1 MFRYLHSGKFWYNDT
16 QLTLAD
22 RKASKHIR
30 KFDTGGKKNMKK
42 RFLSIVLAVLML
54 VGIMPISAIAADA
67 EPPAAETGVSTK
79 TSENTTG
86 PKLEKSAQWVDEKAG
101 IAKIT
106 IKVTGEQPTQSTK
119 KTDIVLVIDRSL
131 SMTQYGRDWLDNA
144 KKAAKVF
151 AKKVL
156 TGDPNVRIAVVA
168 YAAKTIDDRDFSS
181 TLTTVEQRID
191 AINTDNENWHGTNIQ
206 AGIHSARERLKKS
219 DKDADKFMIV
229 LADGAPNYRFT
240 YKDWGIGT
248 KFDLTD
254 AQKRTYHINNW
265 FSWLFYATS
274 DAFNYNE
281 VKNTEQYAY
290 TAAASEAY
298 AAKAT
303 DGITCYAIGYGI
315 PQGNNEI
322 NALMYSIASTD
333 AGFVNAGT
341 DENAITKVFSDI
353 ATDIQYKAHDVTLTD
368 TMGAGFTYLSNET
381 YPSNPVVTPSA
392 DNKTVTWNVADKL
405 GDETKT
411 LTFYVQYDKQNLTD
425 AATLPTNK
433 SASLSYEDNKG
444 NTQTPITVDSPAI
457 ENLAFTVTYLDETGT
472 ERTAPPYTKTH
483 YWHGDTVAIKD
494 GPAKDGYDFTGWTVT
509 GVTPAE
515 GAKSFD
521 MPKNNVT
528 LKANYTPTA
537 APALT
542 ITKTAY
548 RVNSDGSRGA
558 KLNATDT
565 VKSGDKIEY
574 DLTVKNTGDV
584 TLSMIEVRDDFQ
596 GSGTLYVDGAPKEA
610 DWKYLIGAL
619 TPGWD
624 ISYSGDGKITYTVTE
639 ADVAAGEIVNK
650 VTASTT
656 YNGQEVKDE
665 ATNTVKVEAPTTMD
679 ITITK
684 IWDNSVSTDRYR
696 SAKIWLCANG
706 EQVKSFYARQSAGIT
721 KKTSTTTFEK
731 LPVKDASGKDIDYTV
746 KEIEI
751 NDQAVT
757 SENQLVTED
766 EIWTGVVTGDAET
779 GFTVTNSVRKNERY
793 GVKVTKTATRDRTL
807 ADGTTD
813 TVALATTG
821 DKVRVGDVIH
831 YTVTIKN
838 TGNVAF
844 PAGSHAG
851 DTFAAATGSLI
862 DDATQEKIPS
872 GSRTAP
878 IKIAL
883 TEPNV
888 TVTKTYTYI
897 VLEADTRI
905 TNTANA
911 SIPNGTMEPE
921 RDSDAVV
928 VTVEKP
934 HGVTYTFEDYD
945 TLPTEVQTLLPT
957 QGTNKYYKGDS
968 VTVSDPKE
976 TSKTIGSTTYTFDGW
991 YVNGGK
997 VTGSTYTMDDKDVT
1011 FVGKW
1016 TSVTEKQEFTVT
1028 YHVDGEKPDDSTLRI
1043 PGPYTVIED
1052 KPYTVAQP
1060 LATNVKS
1067 KGEETGTWTFTGWCT
1082 DEECTET
1089 PVASIEKITG
1099 NVNLYGKWTFTKDE
1113 PADTTLTIAYY
1124 LMHADGTYP
1133 SEATDSATTDGKVG
1147 EDFTAEPMKTA
1158 YDDKGYVF
1166 DEDAEGNRIRGD
1178 LVLDPNGNVFKL
1190 YYKAVPGLEVT
1201 KTIKDVTRDGE
1212 PLDPTDPEVE
1222 VKEGDVIEY
1231 KITVRN
1237 SGKLNLT
1244 DVVLTDEFTG
1254 AEGDLT
1260 FISGDDYTVDGYEI
1274 TLENDLNVGDSV
1286 TIKATYEVQLG
1297 DSGYEITNKAS
1308 GTAKDAL
1315 GGDVTGESRLVR
1327 ITPDALKAYRIFG
1340 SAYKYVKSEKGT
1352 FNKDGET
1359 VTFEFKVTSDKKGEE
1374 ILDTFTIDVSETV
1387 KAGET
1392 SEGDWGGFDFNLS
1405 EEEFE
1410 NLDKK
1415 EFNGK
1420 EYPVVY
1426 LWELKGDLK
1435 NMSYS
1440 TKRITLYLDR
1450 PNISYYSAREPM
1462 VEYLGTRMAYA
1473 DPDKGADADIINI
1486 YGKQSSSGGTV
1497 KTGPQLNRDDHV
1509 AYIMGYPDGT
1519 VQPKGEITR
1528 AEACTIFFRLL
1539 TESSRDYYFS
1549 KTNDYTDVNAGDWFN
1564 NAISTLSNA
1573 GIVTGYNDGT
1583 FRPNQPIT
1591 RGEMAKIIA
1600 NFANLNKGTK
1610 SFTDLSDHWSKTYVE
1625 LAAGNGWIAGYPDG
1639 SFRPDQKI
1647 TRAETVTMINRVLE
1661 RVPAKELRLLSRS
1674 IMLTFPDNNPGDWY
1688 YIAIQEASNSHEYQ
1702 RSVYE
1707 TTGDEMWTKL
1717 IDNVDW
1723 TKLEK

>member
-1 MFRYLHSGKFWYNDT
+1 M
-16 QLTLAD
+16 
-22 RKASKHIR
+22 
-30 KFDTGGKKNMKK
+30 
-42 RFLSIVLAVLML
+42 
-54 VGIMPISAIAADA
+54 
-67 EPPAAETGVSTK
+67 
-79 TSENTTG
+79 
-86 PKLEKSAQWVDEKAG
+86 
-101 IAKIT
+101 
-106 IKVTGEQPTQSTK
+106 
-119 KTDIVLVIDRSL
+119 
-131 SMTQYGRDWLDNA
+131 
-144 KKAAKVF
+144 
-151 AKKVL
+151 
-156 TGDPNVRIAVVA
+156 
-168 YAAKTIDDRDFSS
+168 
-181 TLTTVEQRID
+181 
-191 AINTDNENWHGTNIQ
+191 
-206 AGIHSARERLKKS
+206 
-219 DKDADKFMIV
+219 
-229 LADGAPNYRFT
+229 
-240 YKDWGIGT
+240 
-248 KFDLTD
+248 
-254 AQKRTYHINNW
+254 
-265 FSWLFYATS
+265 
-274 DAFNYNE
+274 
-281 VKNTEQYAY
+281 
-290 TAAASEAY
+290 
-298 AAKAT
+298 
-303 DGITCYAIGYGI
+303 
-315 PQGNNEI
+315 
-322 NALMYSIASTD
+322 
-333 AGFVNAGT
+333 
-341 DENAITKVFSDI
+341 
-353 ATDIQYKAHDVTLTD
+353 
-368 TMGAGFTYLSNET
+368 
-381 YPSNPVVTPSA
+381 
-392 DNKTVTWNVADKL
+392 TWNVADKL
-405 GDETKT
+405 GNETKT
-411 LTFYVQYDKQNLTD
+411 LTFYVQYDKNTLTD
-425 AATLPTNK
+425 AETLPTNT

-444 NTQTPITVDSPAI
+444 NEQPDITVASPAI
-457 ENLAFTVTYLDETGT
+457 ENLAKKVTYVDEDGN
-472 ERTAPPYTKTH
+472 AYTDPAHQEKPH
-483 YWHGDTVAIKD
+483 WYGDTVTLA
-494 GPAKDGYDFTGWTVT
+494 PAPTKEGYTFNGWTTDDVDIGENET
-509 GVTPAE
+509 
-515 GAKSFD
+515 SFE
-521 MPKNNVT
+521 MPKQNVT

-548 RVNSDGSRGA
+548 RVNSDGLRGTELTA
-558 KLNATDT
+558 SDT
-565 VKSGDKIEY
+565 VKIGDTIEYVIRVENTGNVALSDLRLRDEFSGAGYITATRVYGTSELGKDFTDNLHTVSIPVGGSYVYGDK
-574 DLTVKNTGDV
+574 L
-584 TLSMIEVRDDFQ
+584 
-596 GSGTLYVDGAPKEA
+596 
-610 DWKYLIGAL
+610 
-619 TPGWD
+619 
-624 ISYSGDGKITYTVTE
+624 TYTVLAGDAT
-639 ADVAAGEIVNK
+639 AGEIVNK

-684 IWDNSVSTDRYR
+684 VWDDSVSIDRYR
-696 SAKIWLCANG
+696 SAKIWLYANG

-731 LPVKDASGKDIDYTV
+731 LPVKDASGKDIVYTV
-746 KEIEI
+746 KETEI
-751 NDQAVT
+751 NDRAVT
-757 SENQLVTED
+757 SDNQLVTED
-766 EIWTGVVTGDAET
+766 EIWTGVVTGDAKT

-793 GVKVTKTATRDRTL
+793 GVEVTKTATRTR
-807 ADGTTD
+807 GTE
-813 TVALATTG
+813 TVDLVNEQS
-821 DKVRVGDVIH
+821 KVRADDVIH
-831 YTVTIKN
+831 YTVTIEN

-844 PAGSHAG
+844 GAG
-851 DTFAAATGSLI
+851 DRGQDNFTAVGTLIGEDGNIEGGKYGDIKGVSTLEPGS
-862 DDATQEKIPS
+862 S
-872 GSRTAP
+872 
-878 IKIAL
+878 
-883 TEPNV
+883 
-888 TVTKTYTYI
+888 VTKYYTYK
-897 VLEADTRI
+897 VLPGDEERGRI
-905 TNTANA
+905 ANNA
-911 SIPNGTMEPE
+911 SAKIKTGPGLNDTIF
-921 RDSDAVV
+921 DLAAVNV
-928 VTVEKP
+928 KVEKP
-934 HGVTYTFEDYD
+934 HGVTYEFESD
-945 TLPTEVQTLLPT
+945 LPTEVQNLLPT
-957 QGTNKYYKGDS
+957 QDAKKYYAGDS
-968 VTVSDPKE
+968 VNLPTLTDTTKQV
-976 TSKTIGSTTYTFDGW
+976 GSTTYTFAGWHVDG
-991 YVNGGK
+991 VK
-997 VTGSTYTMDDKDVT
+997 VTGSTYTMGDKDVT

-1043 PGPYTVIED
+1043 PGPDTVTED
-1052 KPYTVAQP
+1052 EPYTVAQP
-1060 LATNVKS
+1060 LATTVNT
-1067 KGEETGTWTFTGWCT
+1067 KGTETGRWTFTGWCT

-1099 NVNLYGKWTFTKDE
+1099 NVDLYGKWTFTKDE
-1113 PADTTLTIAYY
+1113 PEDTMLTIAYY

-1158 YDDKGYVF
+1158 YDDKGYKF
-1166 DEDAEGNRIRGD
+1166 DDSADNRIRGD

-1190 YYKAVPGLEVT
+1190 YYKAVSGLTVA
-1201 KTIKDVTRDGE
+1201 KTITDVTRDGE
-1212 PLDPTDPEVE
+1212 PLNPDDPEVE

-1231 KITVRN
+1231 EITVKN

-1254 AEGDLT
+1254 AEGDLNI
-1260 FISGDDYTVDGYEI
+1260 ISGDDYTVDGYEI
-1274 TLENDLNVGDSV
+1274 TLKNDLNVGDRV

-1315 GGDVTGESRLVR
+1315 GGDVTGKSERVTIR
-1327 ITPDALKAYRIFG
+1327 PDALKAFRIFG
-1340 SAYKYVKSEKGT
+1340 SVYKYVKSEKGT

-1359 VTFEFKVTSDKKGEE
+1359 VPFEFKVTSDKKGEE
-1374 ILDTFTIDVSETV
+1374 ILDTFTINVEETV

-1497 KTGPQLNRDDHV
+1497 KVGPQLNRDDHV

-1539 TESSRDYYFS
+1539 TDSSRDYYFS

-1610 SFTDLSDHWSKTYVE
+1610 SFTDLSGHWSKTYVE

>member
-1 MFRYLHSGKFWYNDT
+1 
-16 QLTLAD
+16 
-22 RKASKHIR
+22 
-30 KFDTGGKKNMKK
+30 MKK

-54 VGIMPISAIAADA
+54 VSVLPISAIAADA
-67 EPPAAETGVSTK
+67 EPPAAQTGVSTK

-106 IKVTGEQPTQSTK
+106 IQVTGEQPTETTK

-131 SMTQYGRDWLDNA
+131 SMTQNDRDWLDNA
-144 KKAAKVF
+144 KKAAKAF
-151 AKKVL
+151 ANKVL

-168 YAAKTIDDRDFSS
+168 YAAKTIDNRDFSS
-181 TLTTVEQRID
+181 KLATVENNID
-191 AINTDNENWHGTNIQ
+191 AINTNNVYYDGHWYADHDSLWSENWHGTNIQ
-206 AGIHSARERLKKS
+206 AGIHSARERFKS
-219 DKDADKFMIV
+219 TGNNDANKFMIV

-341 DENAITKVFSDI
+341 DVNAITKVFSDI

-368 TMGAGFTYLSNET
+368 TMGAGFTYLANET

-425 AATLPTNK
+425 AETLPTNT

-444 NTQTPITVDSPAI
+444 NEQPDITVASPEI
-457 ENLAFTVTYLDETGT
+457 ENLAKKVTYVDENN
-472 ERTAPPYTKTH
+472 TAYTDPAHQEKPH
-483 YWHGDTVAIKD
+483 WYGDTVTLA
-494 GPAKDGYDFTGWTVT
+494 PAPTKEGYTFNGWTTDDVT
-509 GVTPAE
+509 IGENDTFE
-515 GAKSFD
+515 
-521 MPKNNVT
+521 MPKQNVT
-528 LKANYTPTA
+528 LKATWTKNTKT
-537 APALT
+537 LT
-542 ITKTAY
+542 ITKNWEGTTEKPTVTFQLLQARKGEENTTVYQTFELDGIVDTEGEVVETAPWTATIKVPVKDTDGTEFKY
-548 RVNSDGSRGA
+548 SVKETKIGGTSIGAGAFNVTGTNPDNTSYIIGTWSVNSSGRPLDGTWTFTN
-558 KLNATDT
+558 K
-565 VKSGDKIEY
+565 Y
-574 DLTVKNTGDV
+574 
-584 TLSMIEVRDDFQ
+584 
-596 GSGTLYVDGAPKEA
+596 APKPQYTLTYEFVGE
-610 DWKYLIGAL
+610 DKPEGANAPAAESL
-619 TPGWD
+619 YKDQQTHLAEVNAPDGW
-624 ISYSGDGKITYTVTE
+624 SFDGWYTDAGCTE
-639 ADVAAGEIVNK
+639 GNK
-650 VTASTT
+650 VTSPYTMPGSNMT
-656 YNGQEVKDE
+656 LYGKWEQKQPGV
-665 ATNTVKVEAPTTMD
+665 TVE
-679 ITITK
+679 
-684 IWDNSVSTDRYR
+684 
-696 SAKIWLCANG
+696 
-706 EQVKSFYARQSAGIT
+706 
-721 KKTSTTTFEK
+721 
-731 LPVKDASGKDIDYTV
+731 
-746 KEIEI
+746 
-751 NDQAVT
+751 
-757 SENQLVTED
+757 
-766 EIWTGVVTGDAET
+766 
-779 GFTVTNSVRKNERY
+779 
-793 GVKVTKTATRDRTL
+793 KTAKRTRGNESPVTL
-807 ADGTTD
+807 PNNTNDSNEIGR
-813 TVALATTG
+813 VQ
-821 DKVRVGDVIH
+821 VGDVIN

-838 TGNVAF
+838 TGKVTFGNNINDYRFTDTFSNATGDLIQIDEDGKQIGKVESGKR
-844 PAGSHAG
+844 PPNISLGDMKPG
-851 DTFAAATGSLI
+851 DTKTLYYRYMVRSGDVGQQINNSATAEIKSGTG
-862 DDATQEKIPS
+862 AGKITRS
-872 GSRTAP
+872 SNVRVLVEAP
-878 IKIAL
+878 
-883 TEPNV
+883 
-888 TVTKTYTYI
+888 
-897 VLEADTRI
+897 
-905 TNTANA
+905 
-911 SIPNGTMEPE
+911 EPE
-921 RDSDAVV
+921 TATLRFEFKSGTDGKDLPASDMPPV
-928 VTVEKP
+928 P
-934 HGVTYTFEDYD
+934 
-945 TLPTEVQTLLPT
+945 
-957 QGTNKYYKGDS
+957 N
-968 VTVSDPKE
+968 
-976 TSKTIGSTTYTFDGW
+976 
-991 YVNGGK
+991 
-997 VTGSTYTMDDKDVT
+997 DVT
-1011 FVGKW
+1011 EEVGTAVQLTNYTETVNDEGNKGKW
-1016 TSVTEKQEFTVT
+1016 TFGGWFENESLTQAVA
-1028 YHVDGEKPDDSTLRI
+1028 GDSYQI
-1043 PGPYTVIED
+1043 PEGGKT
-1052 KPYTVAQP
+1052 
-1060 LATNVKS
+1060 
-1067 KGEETGTWTFTGWCT
+1067 
-1082 DEECTET
+1082 
-1089 PVASIEKITG
+1089 
-1099 NVNLYGKWTFTKDE
+1099 LYGKWTFEADKPEITEAGYTVEYYRQNADGENYTLQEDTDSGVAEVGKEKTIE
-1113 PADTTLTIAYY
+1113 PAEDKYSGYTYNETESIVTLTIQ
-1124 LMHADGTYP
+1124 
-1133 SEATDSATTDGKVG
+1133 EE
-1147 EDFTAEPMKTA
+1147 EDK
-1158 YDDKGYVF
+1158 
-1166 DEDAEGNRIRGD
+1166 
-1178 LVLDPNGNVFKL
+1178 NVFKV
-1190 YYKAVPGLEVT
+1190 YYDAVPGLAVT
-1201 KTIKDVTRDGE
+1201 KTITDVTRDGE
-1212 PLDPTDPEVE
+1212 PLNPDNPEVE

-1231 KITVRN
+1231 EITVRN

-1244 DVVLTDEFTG
+1244 DIVLTDEFTG

-1274 TLENDLNVGDSV
+1274 TLKNDLNVGDSV

-1315 GGDVTGESRLVR
+1315 KREVTGESRPVG

-1340 SAYKYVKSEKGT
+1340 SVYKYVKSEKGT
-1352 FNKDGET
+1352 FNKDEET
-1359 VTFEFKVTSDKKGEE
+1359 VPFEFKVTSDKKGEE
-1374 ILDTFTIDVSETV
+1374 ILDTFTIDVEETV

-1486 YGKQSSSGGTV
+1486 YGKQSSSGSTV
-1497 KTGPQLNRDDHV
+1497 KVGPQLNRDDHV

-1519 VQPKGEITR
+1519 VQPEGEITR

-1539 TESSRDYYFS
+1539 TDSSRDYYFS

-1610 SFTDLSDHWSKTYVE
+1610 SFTDLSGHWSKTYVE

>member
-1 MFRYLHSGKFWYNDT
+1 
-16 QLTLAD
+16 
-22 RKASKHIR
+22 
-30 KFDTGGKKNMKK
+30 
-42 RFLSIVLAVLML
+42 ML

-67 EPPAAETGVSTK
+67 EPPAAQTGVSTK

-106 IKVTGEQPTQSTK
+106 IKVTGEQPTETTK

-131 SMTQYGRDWLDNA
+131 SMTRDDDRNRRDWLDNA
-144 KKAAKVF
+144 KKAAKAF
-151 AKKVL
+151 ANKVL

-168 YAAKTIDDRDFSS
+168 YAAKTIDNRDFSS
-181 TLTTVEQRID
+181 KLATVENNID
-191 AINTDNENWHGTNIQ
+191 AINTNNVYYDGHWYADHDSLWSENWHGTNIQ
-206 AGIHSARERLKKS
+206 AGIHSARERFKS
-219 DKDADKFMIV
+219 TGNNDANKFMIV

-341 DENAITKVFSDI
+341 DVNAITKVFSDI
-353 ATDIQYKAHDVTLTD
+353 ATDIQYKAHDVKLTD

-411 LTFYVQYDKQNLTD
+411 LTFYVQYDKNTLTD
-425 AATLPTNK
+425 AATLPTNT

-444 NTQTPITVDSPAI
+444 NEQPDITVASPEI
-457 ENLAFTVTYLDETGT
+457 ENLAKKVTYVDENN
-472 ERTAPPYTKTH
+472 TAYTDPAHQEKPH
-483 YWHGDTVAIKD
+483 WYGDTVTLA
-494 GPAKDGYDFTGWTVT
+494 PAPTKEGYTFNGWTTDDVT
-509 GVTPAE
+509 IGENDTFE
-515 GAKSFD
+515 
-521 MPKNNVT
+521 MPKQNVT
-528 LKANYTPTA
+528 LKATWTKNTKT
-537 APALT
+537 LT
-542 ITKTAY
+542 ITKNWEGTTEKPTVTFQLLQARKGEENTTVYQTFELDGIVDTEGEVVETAPWTATIKVPVKDTDGTEFKY
-548 RVNSDGSRGA
+548 SVKETKIGGTSIGAGAFNVTGTNPDNTSYIIGTWSVNSSGRPLDGTWTFTN
-558 KLNATDT
+558 K
-565 VKSGDKIEY
+565 Y
-574 DLTVKNTGDV
+574 
-584 TLSMIEVRDDFQ
+584 
-596 GSGTLYVDGAPKEA
+596 APKPQYTLTYEFVGE
-610 DWKYLIGAL
+610 DKPEGANAPAAESL
-619 TPGWD
+619 YKDQQTHLAEVNAPDGW
-624 ISYSGDGKITYTVTE
+624 SFDGWYTDAGCTE
-639 ADVAAGEIVNK
+639 GNK
-650 VTASTT
+650 VTSPYTMPGSNMT
-656 YNGQEVKDE
+656 LYGKWEQKQPGV
-665 ATNTVKVEAPTTMD
+665 TVE
-679 ITITK
+679 
-684 IWDNSVSTDRYR
+684 
-696 SAKIWLCANG
+696 
-706 EQVKSFYARQSAGIT
+706 
-721 KKTSTTTFEK
+721 
-731 LPVKDASGKDIDYTV
+731 
-746 KEIEI
+746 
-751 NDQAVT
+751 
-757 SENQLVTED
+757 
-766 EIWTGVVTGDAET
+766 
-779 GFTVTNSVRKNERY
+779 
-793 GVKVTKTATRDRTL
+793 KTAKRTRGNESPVTL
-807 ADGTTD
+807 PNNTNDPNEIGR
-813 TVALATTG
+813 VQ
-821 DKVRVGDVIH
+821 VGDVIN

-838 TGNVAF
+838 TGKVTFGNNINDYRFTDTFSNATGDLIQIDEDGKQIGKVESGKR
-844 PAGSHAG
+844 PPNISLGDMKPG
-851 DTFAAATGSLI
+851 DTKTLYYRYMVRSGDVGQQINNSATAEIKSGTG
-862 DDATQEKIPS
+862 AGKITRS
-872 GSRTAP
+872 SNVRVLVEAP
-878 IKIAL
+878 
-883 TEPNV
+883 
-888 TVTKTYTYI
+888 
-897 VLEADTRI
+897 
-905 TNTANA
+905 
-911 SIPNGTMEPE
+911 EPE
-921 RDSDAVV
+921 TATLRFEFKSGTDGKDLPASDMPPV
-928 VTVEKP
+928 P
-934 HGVTYTFEDYD
+934 
-945 TLPTEVQTLLPT
+945 
-957 QGTNKYYKGDS
+957 N
-968 VTVSDPKE
+968 
-976 TSKTIGSTTYTFDGW
+976 
-991 YVNGGK
+991 
-997 VTGSTYTMDDKDVT
+997 DVT
-1011 FVGKW
+1011 EEVGTAVQLTNYTETVNDEGNKGKW
-1016 TSVTEKQEFTVT
+1016 TFGGWFENESLTQAVA
-1028 YHVDGEKPDDSTLRI
+1028 GDSYQI
-1043 PGPYTVIED
+1043 PEGGKT
-1052 KPYTVAQP
+1052 
-1060 LATNVKS
+1060 
-1067 KGEETGTWTFTGWCT
+1067 
-1082 DEECTET
+1082 
-1089 PVASIEKITG
+1089 
-1099 NVNLYGKWTFTKDE
+1099 LYGKWTFEADKPEITEAGYTVEYYRQNADGENYTLQEDTDSGVAEVGKEKTIE
-1113 PADTTLTIAYY
+1113 PAEDKYSGYTYNETESIVTLTIQ
-1124 LMHADGTYP
+1124 
-1133 SEATDSATTDGKVG
+1133 EE
-1147 EDFTAEPMKTA
+1147 EDK
-1158 YDDKGYVF
+1158 
-1166 DEDAEGNRIRGD
+1166 
-1178 LVLDPNGNVFKL
+1178 NVFKV
-1190 YYKAVPGLEVT
+1190 YYDAVPGLAVT
-1201 KTIKDVTRDGE
+1201 KTITDVTRDGE
-1212 PLDPTDPEVE
+1212 PLNPDNPEVE

-1231 KITVRN
+1231 EITVRN

-1244 DVVLTDEFTG
+1244 DIVLTDEFTG

-1274 TLENDLNVGDSV
+1274 TLKNDLNVGDSV

-1315 GGDVTGESRLVR
+1315 KREVTGESRPVG

-1340 SAYKYVKSEKGT
+1340 SVYKYVKSEKGT
-1352 FNKDGET
+1352 FNKDEET
-1359 VTFEFKVTSDKKGEE
+1359 VPFEFKVTSDKKGEE
-1374 ILDTFTIDVSETV
+1374 ILDTFTIDVEETV

-1426 LWELKGDLK
+1426 LWDLKGDLK

-1486 YGKQSSSGGTV
+1486 YGKQSSSGSTV
-1497 KTGPQLNRDDHV
+1497 KVGPQLNRDDHV

-1519 VQPKGEITR
+1519 VQPEGEITR

-1539 TESSRDYYFS
+1539 TDSSRDYYFS

-1610 SFTDLSDHWSKTYVE
+1610 SFTDLSGHWSKTYVE

>member
-1 MFRYLHSGKFWYNDT
+1 
-16 QLTLAD
+16 
-22 RKASKHIR
+22 
-30 KFDTGGKKNMKK
+30 MKK

-54 VGIMPISAIAADA
+54 VGIMPISAIAADV
-67 EPPAAETGVSTK
+67 EPPIAETGVSTK

-86 PKLEKSAQWVDEKAG
+86 PKLEKSAQWVNEKAG

-131 SMTQYGRDWLDNA
+131 SMTRDDDRNRRDWLDNA
-144 KKAAKVF
+144 KKAAKAF
-151 AKKVL
+151 ATKVL

-181 TLTTVEQRID
+181 DLATVEQYID
-191 AINTDNENWHGTNIQ
+191 DINTNNVYYDGQWYADHDSWRSENWHGTNIQ
-206 AGIHSARERLKKS
+206 AGIHSARERFKS
-219 DKDADKFMIV
+219 TGNNDANKFMIV

-322 NALMYSIASTD
+322 NALMYSISSTD

-381 YPSNPVVTPSA
+381 YPSNPVVTPSP
-392 DNKTVTWNVADKL
+392 DNKTVTWDVADKL

-425 AATLPTNK
+425 AATLLTNT
-433 SASLSYEDNKG
+433 SASLSYKDNKE
-444 NTQTPITVDSPAI
+444 NTQPNITVASPEI
-457 ENLAFTVTYLDETGT
+457 ENLAFTVTYLDETGK
-472 ERTAPPYTKTH
+472 ELTAPPYTKTH

-521 MPKNNVT
+521 MPKQNVT
-528 LKANYTPTA
+528 LKASYTVTA

-558 KLNATDT
+558 KLNDTDT

-639 ADVAAGEIVNK
+639 ADVAAGTIVNK
-650 VTASTT
+650 ATATVS
-656 YNGQEVKDE
+656 YEGQEIKAE
-665 ATNTVKVEAPTTMD
+665 ATHTLNAAEPTTMD

-684 IWDNSVSTDRYR
+684 IWDDSVPTDRDR
-696 SAKIWLCANG
+696 SVRIWLYANG
-706 EQVKSFYARQSAGIT
+706 EQDKYFYAKKGAGIT
-721 KKTSTTTFEK
+721 DNTTTGTIPDR
-731 LPVKDASGKDIDYTV
+731 PVKDADGKDIEYTV
-746 KEIEI
+746 KETEI
-751 NDQAVT
+751 NGQAVT
-757 SENQLVTED
+757 SDNQLVTAD

-793 GVKVTKTATRDRTL
+793 GVEVTKTATRTRTF
-807 ADGTTD
+807 ADGTTE

-838 TGNVAF
+838 TGNVKF

-862 DDATQEKIPS
+862 DDATQKEIPS
-872 GSRTAP
+872 GSQPAS
-878 IKIAL
+878 IAIAL

-888 TVTKTYTYI
+888 TVTKTYTYT

-934 HGVTYTFEDYD
+934 HSVTYEFESG
-945 TLPTEVQTLLPT
+945 LPTEVQNLLPT
-957 QGTNKYYKGDS
+957 QDTNKYYKGDS
-968 VTVSDPKE
+968 VTVRAPKE
-976 TSKTIGSTTYTFDGW
+976 TSKTIGNTTYTFDGW
-991 YVNGGK
+991 HVDGVK
-997 VTGSTYTMDDKDVT
+997 VTGSTYTMDEDNVT

-1016 TSVTEKQEFTVT
+1016 TSVTVNPKYKLSYVFKSGDDTITTLPDVVTRQIPADSEELVEKTEVELPHGFEDTADTVNKGT
-1028 YHVDGEKPDDSTLRI
+1028 WSFDGW
-1043 PGPYTVIED
+1043 YED
-1052 KPYTVAQP
+1052 KGLST
-1060 LATNVKS
+1060 KID
-1067 KGEETGTWTFTGWCT
+1067 GTTYRMPEGGKT
-1082 DEECTET
+1082 
-1089 PVASIEKITG
+1089 
-1099 NVNLYGKWTFTKDE
+1099 LYGKWTFTKDKPEITEAGYTVKYYRQDADGENYTLQEDTDSGVAEVGKEKTIE
-1113 PADTTLTIAYY
+1113 PAEDKYSGYTYNETESIVTLTIQ
-1124 LMHADGTYP
+1124 
-1133 SEATDSATTDGKVG
+1133 EE
-1147 EDFTAEPMKTA
+1147 EDK
-1158 YDDKGYVF
+1158 
-1166 DEDAEGNRIRGD
+1166 
-1178 LVLDPNGNVFKL
+1178 NVFKV
-1190 YYKAVPGLEVT
+1190 YYDAVPGLAVT
-1201 KTIKDVTRDGE
+1201 KTITDVTRDGE
-1212 PLDPTDPEVE
+1212 PLNPDNPEVE
-1222 VKEGDVIEY
+1222 VREGDVIEY
-1231 KITVRN
+1231 EITVRN

-1274 TLENDLNVGDSV
+1274 TLKNDLNVGDSV

-1315 GGDVTGESRLVR
+1315 KREVTGESRPVG

-1340 SAYKYVKSEKGT
+1340 SVYKYVKSEKGT
-1352 FNKDGET
+1352 FNKDEET
-1359 VTFEFKVTSDKKGEE
+1359 VPFEFKVTSDKKGEE
-1374 ILDTFTIDVSETV
+1374 ILDTFTINVEETV

-1462 VEYLGTRMAYA
+1462 VESLGTWMAYA
-1473 DPDKGADADIINI
+1473 DPDKGAGADIINI
-1486 YGKQSSSGGTV
+1486 YGKQSSSGDTV
-1497 KTGPQLNRDDHV
+1497 KVGPQLNRDDHV

-1519 VQPKGEITR
+1519 VQPEGEITR

-1539 TESSRDYYFS
+1539 TDSSRDYYFAR
-1549 KTNDYTDVNAGDWFN
+1549 TNDYTDVNAGDWFN

-1610 SFTDLSDHWSKTYVE
+1610 SFTDLSGHWSKTYVE

>member
-1 MFRYLHSGKFWYNDT
+1 
-16 QLTLAD
+16 
-22 RKASKHIR
+22 
-30 KFDTGGKKNMKK
+30 MKK

-67 EPPAAETGVSTK
+67 EPPAAQTAVSTK

-106 IKVTGEQPTQSTK
+106 IKVTGEQPTETAK

-131 SMTQYGRDWLDNA
+131 SMTENDRDWLKNA
-144 KKAAKVF
+144 KKAAKAF

-156 TGDPNVRIAVVA
+156 NGDPNVRIAVVA

-181 TLTTVEQRID
+181 DLTTVQQHID
-191 AINTDNENWHGTNIQ
+191 AINTDNGNWHGTNIQ
-206 AGIHSARERLKKS
+206 AGIHSARERFKKTGN
-219 DKDADKFMIV
+219 KDADKFMIV

-248 KFDLTD
+248 TFDLTD

-411 LTFYVQYDKQNLTD
+411 LTFYVQYDKQNLTS
-425 AATLPTNK
+425 AATLPTNT

-444 NTQTPITVDSPAI
+444 NAQTPITVDSPAI

-472 ERTAPPYTKTH
+472 AYTDPERAAKPYWKGTEVTQAAAPTKQGYT
-483 YWHGDTVAIKD
+483 
-494 GPAKDGYDFTGWTVT
+494 FTGWEKTQGDVEVADGKFT
-509 GVTPAE
+509 IG
-515 GAKSFD
+515 SD
-521 MPKNNVT
+521 NVT
-528 LKANYTPTA
+528 FKATWAKNTKT
-537 APALT
+537 LT
-542 ITKTAY
+542 ITKTWEGTTEKPTVTFQLLQARKGEENTTVY
-548 RVNSDGSRGA
+548 QTFELDGIVDTGANGVETAQWTATIEVPVKDTDGTEFKYSVKETKIGGTSIGAGAFNVTGTNPDNTSYIIGTWSVNS
-558 KLNATDT
+558 
-565 VKSGDKIEY
+565 SGHPLKGTWTFTNKYTPKTPHTLTYQFVGEDKPE
-574 DLTVKNTGDV
+574 VEPPVAV
-584 TLSMIEVRDDFQ
+584 TLYKDQQTHLAEVNAP
-596 GSGTLYVDGAPKEA
+596 DGWSF
-610 DWKYLIGAL
+610 D
-619 TPGWD
+619 GW
-624 ISYSGDGKITYTVTE
+624 YTDAGCTE
-639 ADVAAGEIVNK
+639 GNK
-650 VTASTT
+650 VTSPYTMPGRDTT
-656 YNGQEVKDE
+656 LYGKWEQKQPGV
-665 ATNTVKVEAPTTMD
+665 TVE
-679 ITITK
+679 
-684 IWDNSVSTDRYR
+684 
-696 SAKIWLCANG
+696 
-706 EQVKSFYARQSAGIT
+706 
-721 KKTSTTTFEK
+721 
-731 LPVKDASGKDIDYTV
+731 
-746 KEIEI
+746 
-751 NDQAVT
+751 
-757 SENQLVTED
+757 
-766 EIWTGVVTGDAET
+766 
-779 GFTVTNSVRKNERY
+779 
-793 GVKVTKTATRDRTL
+793 KTATYTRGDADPVTL
-807 ADGTTD
+807 RNNTNDPNEIGR
-813 TVALATTG
+813 VQ
-821 DKVRVGDVIH
+821 VGDVIN

-838 TGNVAF
+838 TGKVTFGNNINDYRFIDTFSNAAGDLIQIDEDGKQIGKVESDKMPPNIGLGGMEPGDIKTLYYRYEVLSGDVGKQINNSATAEIKSGTGAGKIARSSNVRVLVEAPKPETATLRF
-844 PAGSHAG
+844 EFKSGTEGKDLPAGM
-851 DTFAAATGSLI
+851 
-862 DDATQEKIPS
+862 P
-872 GSRTAP
+872 TAP
-878 IKIAL
+878 S
-883 TEPNV
+883 NV
-888 TVTKTYTYI
+888 TEEVGK
-897 VLEADTRI
+897 
-905 TNTANA
+905 
-911 SIPNGTMEPE
+911 
-921 RDSDAVV
+921 
-928 VTVEKP
+928 
-934 HGVTYTFEDYD
+934 
-945 TLPTEVQTLLPT
+945 EVQL
-957 QGTNKYYKGDS
+957 TNYTE
-968 VTVSDPKE
+968 TVNDEGNK
-976 TSKTIGSTTYTFDGW
+976 
-991 YVNGGK
+991 
-997 VTGSTYTMDDKDVT
+997 
-1011 FVGKW
+1011 GKW
-1016 TSVTEKQEFTVT
+1016 TFEGWYT
-1028 YHVDGEKPDDSTLRI
+1028 DDNLSA
-1043 PGPYTVIED
+1043 E
-1052 KPYTVAQP
+1052 
-1060 LATNVKS
+1060 S
-1067 KGEETGTWTFTGWCT
+1067 
-1082 DEECTET
+1082 
-1089 PVASIEKITG
+1089 KITG
-1099 NVNLYGKWTFTKDE
+1099 DTYPMPEGGGTLYGKWTFTKDE
-1113 PADTTLTIAYY
+1113 PEDTTLTIAYY

-1133 SEATDSATTDGKVG
+1133 SEATDSTTRDGKVG
-1147 EDFTAEPMKTA
+1147 EDFTAEAMKTA
-1158 YDDKGYVF
+1158 YDDKGYKF
-1166 DEDAEGNRIRGD
+1166 DDSADNRIRGD

-1190 YYKAVPGLEVT
+1190 YYKAVPGLTVA
-1201 KTIKDVTRDGE
+1201 KTITDVTRDGE

-1231 KITVRN
+1231 EITVRN

-1254 AEGDLT
+1254 AEGDLNI
-1260 FISGDDYTVDGYEI
+1260 ISGDDYTVDGYEI
-1274 TLENDLNVGDSV
+1274 TLKNDLNVGDSV

-1297 DSGYEITNKAS
+1297 DSGYEIRNKAI
-1308 GTAKDAL
+1308 GAAKDAL
-1315 GGDVTGESRLVR
+1315 GGNVTGESRLVR
-1327 ITPDALKAYRIFG
+1327 ITPDALKAFRIFG
-1340 SAYKYVKSEKGT
+1340 SVYKYVKSEKGT

-1359 VTFEFKVTSDKKGEE
+1359 VPFEFKVTSDKKGEE
-1374 ILDTFTIDVSETV
+1374 ILDTFTIDVDETV

-1497 KTGPQLNRDDHV
+1497 KVGPQLNRDDHV
-1509 AYIMGYPDGT
+1509 AYIMGYPDGR
-1519 VQPKGEITR
+1519 VRPEGEITR

-1610 SFTDLSDHWSKTYVE
+1610 SFTDLSGHWSKSYVE

>member
-1 MFRYLHSGKFWYNDT
+1 
-16 QLTLAD
+16 
-22 RKASKHIR
+22 
-30 KFDTGGKKNMKK
+30 MKK

-67 EPPAAETGVSTK
+67 EPPAAQTGVSTK

-106 IKVTGEQPTQSTK
+106 IQVTGEQPTETTK

-131 SMTQYGRDWLDNA
+131 SMTQNDRDWLKNA
-144 KKAAKVF
+144 KKAAKAF

-156 TGDPNVRIAVVA
+156 TDDPNVRIAVVA
-168 YAAKTIDDRDFSS
+168 YAAKTINDWDFSS
-181 TLTTVEQRID
+181 KLATVENNID
-191 AINTDNENWHGTNIQ
+191 AINTNNGNWHGTNIQ

-229 LADGAPNYRFT
+229 LADGAPNCRFGIYSASETWRLTSQQAADHHIKTDYREGG
-240 YKDWGIGT
+240 K
-248 KFDLTD
+248 
-254 AQKRTYHINNW
+254 
-265 FSWLFYATS
+265 
-274 DAFNYNE
+274 
-281 VKNTEQYAY
+281 QYFPNLY
-290 TAAASEAY
+290 TADSNTFSYNNSDIMDEDSGYCYTATVSEAY

-315 PQGNNEI
+315 ASGSSLI
-322 NALMYSIASTD
+322 NALMYSISSTD

-368 TMGAGFTYLSNET
+368 TMGAGFTYLANET

-425 AATLPTNK
+425 AETLPTNA

-444 NTQTPITVDSPAI
+444 NEQPDITVASPEI
-457 ENLAFTVTYLDETGT
+457 ENLAKKVTYVDENN
-472 ERTAPPYTKTH
+472 TAYTDPAHQEKPH
-483 YWHGDTVAIKD
+483 WYGDTVTLA
-494 GPAKDGYDFTGWTVT
+494 PAPTKEGYTFNGWTTDDVT
-509 GVTPAE
+509 IGENDTFE
-515 GAKSFD
+515 
-521 MPKNNVT
+521 MPKQNVT
-528 LKANYTPTA
+528 LKATWTKNTKT
-537 APALT
+537 LT
-542 ITKTAY
+542 ITKNWEGTTEKPTVTFQLLQARKGEENTTVYQTFKLDGVVDTGSEVVETAPWTATIEVPVKDTDGTEFKY
-548 RVNSDGSRGA
+548 SVKETKIGGTSTGAGAFNVTGTNPDNTPYIIGTWSVNS
-558 KLNATDT
+558 
-565 VKSGDKIEY
+565 SGRPLEGTWTFTNKY
-574 DLTVKNTGDV
+574 TPKTPHTLTYQFVGENKPAV
-584 TLSMIEVRDDFQ
+584 ELPAAE
-596 GSGTLYVDGAPKEA
+596 TLYENQQTDLAVVVAPDGWSF
-610 DWKYLIGAL
+610 D
-619 TPGWD
+619 GW
-624 ISYSGDGKITYTVTE
+624 YTDAGCTE
-639 ADVAAGEIVNK
+639 GNK
-650 VTASTT
+650 VTSPYTMPGSNMT
-656 YNGQEVKDE
+656 LYGKWEQKQPGVS
-665 ATNTVKVEAPTTMD
+665 VE
-679 ITITK
+679 
-684 IWDNSVSTDRYR
+684 
-696 SAKIWLCANG
+696 
-706 EQVKSFYARQSAGIT
+706 
-721 KKTSTTTFEK
+721 
-731 LPVKDASGKDIDYTV
+731 
-746 KEIEI
+746 
-751 NDQAVT
+751 
-757 SENQLVTED
+757 
-766 EIWTGVVTGDAET
+766 
-779 GFTVTNSVRKNERY
+779 
-793 GVKVTKTATRDRTL
+793 KTAKRTRGNESPVTL
-807 ADGTTD
+807 PNNTNDPNEIGR
-813 TVALATTG
+813 VQ
-821 DKVRVGDVIH
+821 VGDVIN

-838 TGNVAF
+838 TGKVTFGNNIHDYRFTDTFSNATGDLIQIDEDGKQIGKVESGKR
-844 PAGSHAG
+844 PPNISLGDMKPG
-851 DTFAAATGSLI
+851 DTKTLYYRYMVRSGDVGQQINNSATAEIKSGTG
-862 DDATQEKIPS
+862 AGKITRS
-872 GSRTAP
+872 SNVRVLVEAP
-878 IKIAL
+878 
-883 TEPNV
+883 
-888 TVTKTYTYI
+888 
-897 VLEADTRI
+897 
-905 TNTANA
+905 
-911 SIPNGTMEPE
+911 EPE
-921 RDSDAVV
+921 TATLRFEFKSGTDGKDLPASDMPPVPNDVTEEVGTAVQLTNYTA
-928 VTVEKP
+928 TVDDNNGKW
-934 HGVTYTFEDYD
+934 
-945 TLPTEVQTLLPT
+945 
-957 QGTNKYYKGDS
+957 S
-968 VTVSDPKE
+968 
-976 TSKTIGSTTYTFDGW
+976 FDGW
-991 YVNGGK
+991 Y
-997 VTGSTYTMDDKDVT
+997 TDDNL
-1011 FVGKW
+1011 
-1016 TSVTEKQEFTVT
+1016 SA
-1028 YHVDGEKPDDSTLRI
+1028 DS
-1043 PGPYTVIED
+1043 
-1052 KPYTVAQP
+1052 
-1060 LATNVKS
+1060 
-1067 KGEETGTWTFTGWCT
+1067 
-1082 DEECTET
+1082 
-1089 PVASIEKITG
+1089 KITG
-1099 NVNLYGKWTFTKDE
+1099 DTYPMPNGGGTLYGKWTFTKDE
-1113 PADTTLTIAYY
+1113 PEDTMLTIAYY

-1158 YDDKGYVF
+1158 YDDKGYKF
-1166 DEDAEGNRIRGD
+1166 DDSADNRIRGD

-1190 YYKAVPGLEVT
+1190 YYKAVPRLEVT
-1201 KTIKDVTRDGE
+1201 KTITDVTRDGE

-1231 KITVRN
+1231 EITVRN

-1254 AEGDLT
+1254 AEGDLNI
-1260 FISGDDYTVDGYEI
+1260 ISGDDYTVDGYEI
-1274 TLENDLNVGDSV
+1274 TLKNDLNVGDSV

-1315 GGDVTGESRLVR
+1315 KREVTGESRPVG
-1327 ITPDALKAYRIFG
+1327 ITPDALKAYWIFG
-1340 SAYKYVKSEKGT
+1340 SAYKYVKSKKGT

-1359 VTFEFKVTSDKKGEE
+1359 VPFEFKVTSDKKGEE
-1374 ILDTFTIDVSETV
+1374 ILDTFTIGVSETV

-1519 VQPKGEITR
+1519 VQPEGEITR

-1539 TESSRDYYFS
+1539 TDSSRDYYFS

-1610 SFTDLSDHWSKTYVE
+1610 SFTDLSGHWSKTYVE

>member
-1 MFRYLHSGKFWYNDT
+1 
-16 QLTLAD
+16 
-22 RKASKHIR
+22 
-30 KFDTGGKKNMKK
+30 MKK

-54 VGIMPISAIAADA
+54 LSVLPISALAADV
-67 EPPAAETGVSTK
+67 EPPIAETGVSTK

-106 IKVTGEQPTQSTK
+106 IQVTGEQPTETTK

-131 SMTQYGRDWLDNA
+131 SMTQNDREWLKNA
-144 KKAAKVF
+144 KKAAKAF

-168 YAAKTIDDRDFSS
+168 YAAKTMNDWDFSS

-248 KFDLTD
+248 TFDLTD

-353 ATDIQYKAHDVTLTD
+353 ATDIQYKAHNVTLTD

-392 DNKTVTWNVADKL
+392 GNKTVTWNVADKL

-411 LTFYVQYDKQNLTD
+411 LTFYVQYDKQNLTE
-425 AATLPTNK
+425 AETLPTNA
-433 SASLSYEDNKG
+433 SASLSYEDNKE
-444 NTQTPITVDSPAI
+444 TAQPDITVASPAI
-457 ENLAFTVTYLDETGT
+457 ENLAFTVTYLDETG
-472 ERTAPPYTKTH
+472 EELTAAPYTKTR
-483 YWHGDTVAIKD
+483 YWYGDTVAIKD

-515 GAKSFD
+515 GAKSFE
-521 MPKNNVT
+521 MPKNDVT

-548 RVNSDGSRGA
+548 RVNSDGLRGTELTA
-558 KLNATDT
+558 SDT
-565 VKSGDKIEY
+565 VKIGDTIEYVIRVENTGNVALSDLRLRDEFSGAGYITATRVHGTSDLGKDFTDNLHTVSIPVGGSYVYGDK
-574 DLTVKNTGDV
+574 L
-584 TLSMIEVRDDFQ
+584 
-596 GSGTLYVDGAPKEA
+596 
-610 DWKYLIGAL
+610 
-619 TPGWD
+619 
-624 ISYSGDGKITYTVTE
+624 TYTVLAGDAT
-639 ADVAAGEIVNK
+639 AGEIVNK

-684 IWDNSVSTDRYR
+684 IWDDSVPTDRDR
-696 SAKIWLCANG
+696 SVRIWLYANG
-706 EQVKSFYARQSAGIT
+706 EQDKYFYAKKDAGIT
-721 KKTSTTTFEK
+721 DNTTTGTIPDR
-731 LPVKDASGKDIDYTV
+731 PVKDADGKDIEYTV
-746 KEIEI
+746 KETEI
-751 NDQAVT
+751 NGQAVT
-757 SENQLVTED
+757 SDNQLVTED
-766 EIWTGVVTGDAET
+766 EIWTGAVTGNAVD
-779 GFTVTNSVRKNERY
+779 GFTVTNSFRKNERY
-793 GVKVTKTATRDRTL
+793 GVEVTKTATRDRIL
-807 ADGTTD
+807 ANGTTE
-813 TVALATTG
+813 TVDLVNEVSV
-821 DKVRVGDVIH
+821 VRADDVIH
-831 YTVTIKN
+831 YTVTIEN

-844 PAGSHAG
+844 GAG
-851 DTFAAATGSLI
+851 DRGQDNFTAVGTLIGEDGNIEGGKYGDIKGVSTLEPGS
-862 DDATQEKIPS
+862 S
-872 GSRTAP
+872 
-878 IKIAL
+878 
-883 TEPNV
+883 
-888 TVTKTYTYI
+888 VTKHYTYK
-897 VLEADTRI
+897 VLPGDEERGRI
-905 TNTANA
+905 ANNA
-911 SIPNGTMEPE
+911 SAQIKTGPGVDDTI
-921 RDSDAVV
+921 RGLAAVNV
-928 VTVEKP
+928 KVEKP
-934 HGVTYTFEDYD
+934 HGVKYEFEAG
-945 TLPTEVQTLLPT
+945 LPNDLQKYLPDADST
-957 QGTNKYYKGDS
+957 RYYAGDS

-976 TSKTIGSTTYTFDGW
+976 TSKTIGNTTYTFDGW
-991 YVNGGK
+991 HVDGVK

-1016 TSVTEKQEFTVT
+1016 KSVTVNPKYKLSYVFKSGDDTITTLPENVLSQNNPAYSDEVEAGTDVTLPSGFTEVT
-1028 YHVDGEKPDDSTLRI
+1028 D
-1043 PGPYTVIED
+1043 TV
-1052 KPYTVAQP
+1052 
-1060 LATNVKS
+1060 N
-1067 KGEETGTWTFTGWCT
+1067 KGKWTFVGWYT
-1082 DEECTET
+1082 DDNLSAE
-1089 PVASIEKITG
+1089 SKITG
-1099 NVNLYGKWTFTKDE
+1099 DTYPMPEGGKTLYGKWTFEADK

-1147 EDFTAEPMKTA
+1147 EDFTVEPMKTA
-1158 YDDKGYVF
+1158 YDDKGYKF
-1166 DEDAEGNRIRGD
+1166 DDSADNRIRGD

-1190 YYKAVPGLEVT
+1190 YYKAVPRLEVT
-1201 KTIKDVTRDGE
+1201 KTITDVTRDGE

-1231 KITVRN
+1231 EITVRN

-1244 DVVLTDEFTG
+1244 NVVLTDEFTG
-1254 AEGDLT
+1254 AEGDLNI
-1260 FISGDDYTVDGYEI
+1260 ISGDDYTVDGYEI
-1274 TLENDLNVGDSV
+1274 TLKNDLNVGDSV

-1297 DSGYEITNKAS
+1297 DSGYEISNKAI
-1308 GTAKDAL
+1308 GAAKDAL
-1315 GGDVTGESRLVR
+1315 GGNVTGESRPVG
-1327 ITPDALKAYRIFG
+1327 ITPDALKAFRIFG
-1340 SAYKYVKSEKGT
+1340 SVYKYVKSEKGT

-1359 VTFEFKVTSDKKGEE
+1359 VPFEFKVTSDKKGEE
-1374 ILDTFTIDVSETV
+1374 ILDTFTIDVEETV

-1486 YGKQSSSGGTV
+1486 YGKQSSSGSTV
-1497 KTGPQLNRDDHV
+1497 KVGPQLNRDDHV

-1519 VQPKGEITR
+1519 VQPEGEITR

-1539 TESSRDYYFS
+1539 TDSSRDYYFS

-1600 NFANLNKGTK
+1600 NFANLSKGGKT
-1610 SFTDLSDHWSKTYVE
+1610 FTDLSGHWSKTYVE

>member
-1 MFRYLHSGKFWYNDT
+1 
-16 QLTLAD
+16 
-22 RKASKHIR
+22 
-30 KFDTGGKKNMKK
+30 MKK
-42 RFLSIVLAVLML
+42 RILSIVLAVLML
-54 VGIMPISAIAADA
+54 VSVLPISALAADV
-67 EPPAAETGVSTK
+67 EPPIAETGVSTK

-181 TLTTVEQRID
+181 DLTTVQQHID
-191 AINTDNENWHGTNIQ
+191 AINTENGDWHGTNIQ
-206 AGIHSARERLKKS
+206 AGIHSARERFKKTGN
-219 DKDADKFMIV
+219 KDADKFMIV

-248 KFDLTD
+248 TFDLTD

-353 ATDIQYKAHDVTLTD
+353 ATDVQYKAHDVTLTD

-381 YPSNPVVTPSA
+381 YQPSPAVTPSA

-405 GDETKT
+405 GNETKT
-411 LTFYVQYDKQNLTD
+411 LTFYVQYDKNTLTD
-425 AATLPTNK
+425 AETLPTNT

-444 NTQTPITVDSPAI
+444 NEQPDITVASPAI
-457 ENLAFTVTYLDETGT
+457 ENLAKKVTYVDEDGN
-472 ERTAPPYTKTH
+472 AYTDPAHQEKPH
-483 YWHGDTVAIKD
+483 WYGDTVTLA
-494 GPAKDGYDFTGWTVT
+494 PAPTKEGYTFNGWTTDDVT
-509 GVTPAE
+509 IGENDTFE
-515 GAKSFD
+515 
-521 MPKNNVT
+521 MPKQNVT

-548 RVNSDGSRGA
+548 RVNSDGLRGTELTA
-558 KLNATDT
+558 SDT
-565 VKSGDKIEY
+565 VKIGDTIEYVIRVENTGNVALSDLRLRDEFSGAGYITATRVHGTSELGKDFTDNLHTVSIPVGGSYVYGDK
-574 DLTVKNTGDV
+574 L
-584 TLSMIEVRDDFQ
+584 
-596 GSGTLYVDGAPKEA
+596 
-610 DWKYLIGAL
+610 
-619 TPGWD
+619 
-624 ISYSGDGKITYTVTE
+624 TYTVLAGDAT
-639 ADVAAGEIVNK
+639 AGEIVNK

-684 IWDNSVSTDRYR
+684 IWDDSVSIDRYR
-696 SAKIWLCANG
+696 SAKIWLYANG

-721 KKTSTTTFEK
+721 KKTSATTFEK
-731 LPVKDASGKDIDYTV
+731 LPVKDASGNDIRYTV
-746 KEIEI
+746 KETEI

-757 SENQLVTED
+757 SDNQLVTED
-766 EIWTGVVTGDAET
+766 EIWTGAVTGDAKT

-793 GVKVTKTATRDRTL
+793 GVEVTKTATRDRTL

-862 DDATQEKIPS
+862 DDATQKEIPS
-872 GSRTAP
+872 GSRTEP

-934 HGVTYTFEDYD
+934 HGVTYTFDGYD
-945 TLPTEVQTLLPT
+945 TLPEAVQNLLPT
-957 QGTNKYYKGDS
+957 QDTNKKYYKGDS
-968 VTVSDPKE
+968 VTLPTLTDTTKQV
-976 TSKTIGSTTYTFDGW
+976 GSTTYTFKGW
-991 YVNGGK
+991 YVGSTEYEAGG
-997 VTGSTYTMDDKDVT
+997 TYTMGDKDVT

-1016 TSVTEKQEFTVT
+1016 NSVTVNPKYKLSYVFKSGDDTITTLPENVLSQNNPAYSDEVEAGTDVTLPSGFTTVHDDEK
-1028 YHVDGEKPDDSTLRI
+1028 G
-1043 PGPYTVIED
+1043 
-1052 KPYTVAQP
+1052 
-1060 LATNVKS
+1060 
-1067 KGEETGTWTFTGWCT
+1067 GTWTFEGWYT
-1082 DEECTET
+1082 DDNLSAESE
-1089 PVASIEKITG
+1089 ITG
-1099 NVNLYGKWTFTKDE
+1099 DTYPMPEGGKTLYGKWTFTKDE

-1124 LMHADGTYP
+1124 LMHADGSYP

-1158 YDDKGYVF
+1158 YDDKGYKF
-1166 DEDAEGNRIRGD
+1166 DDSADNRIRGD

-1190 YYKAVPGLEVT
+1190 YYKAVPGLAVT
-1201 KTIKDVTRDGE
+1201 KTITDVTRDGE
-1212 PLDPTDPEVE
+1212 PLNPDNPEVE

-1231 KITVRN
+1231 KITVKN

-1254 AEGDLT
+1254 AEGDLNI
-1260 FISGDDYTVDGYEI
+1260 ISGDEYTVNGYEI
-1274 TLENDLNVGDSV
+1274 TLKNGLDVDESV

-1315 GGDVTGESRLVR
+1315 GGDVTGKSERVTIR
-1327 ITPDALKAYRIFG
+1327 PDALKAFRIFG
-1340 SAYKYVKSEKGT
+1340 SVYKYVKSEKGT

-1359 VTFEFKVTSDKKGEE
+1359 VPFEFKVTSDKKGEE
-1374 ILDTFTIDVSETV
+1374 ILDTFTIDVDETV

-1497 KTGPQLNRDDHV
+1497 KVGPQLNRDDHV

-1519 VQPKGEITR
+1519 VQPEGEITR

-1539 TESSRDYYFS
+1539 TDSSRDYYFS

-1610 SFTDLSDHWSKTYVE
+1610 SFTDLSGHWSKTYVE

>member
-1 MFRYLHSGKFWYNDT
+1 
-16 QLTLAD
+16 
-22 RKASKHIR
+22 
-30 KFDTGGKKNMKK
+30 MKK

-54 VGIMPISAIAADA
+54 VSVLPISALAADV
-67 EPPAAETGVSTK
+67 EPPAAPAAVSTK

-106 IKVTGEQPTQSTK
+106 IKVTGEKPTETAK

-131 SMTQYGRDWLDNA
+131 SMTQNDRDWLDNA
-144 KKAAKVF
+144 KKAAKAF

-168 YAAKTIDDRDFSS
+168 YAAKTINDWDFSS
-181 TLTTVEQRID
+181 TLKTVENNID
-191 AINTDNENWHGTNIQ
+191 AINTNNVYYNGQWYANYNGWGSENWHGTNIQ
-206 AGIHSARERLKKS
+206 AGIHSARERFKKS
-219 DKDADKFMIV
+219 DKDANKFMIV

-248 KFDLTD
+248 TFDLTD

-281 VKNTEQYAY
+281 VKNTEQYAS

-322 NALMYSIASTD
+322 NALMYSISSTD

-353 ATDIQYKAHDVTLTD
+353 ATDIQYKAHNVTLTD
-368 TMGAGFTYLSNET
+368 TMGAGFTYLENET

-411 LTFYVQYDKQNLTD
+411 LTFYVQYDKNTLTD
-425 AATLPTNK
+425 AETLPTNT

-444 NTQTPITVDSPAI
+444 NAQPDITVASPEI
-457 ENLAFTVTYLDETGT
+457 ENLAKKVTYVDENN
-472 ERTAPPYTKTH
+472 TAYTDPAHQEKPH
-483 YWHGDTVAIKD
+483 WYGDTVTLA
-494 GPAKDGYDFTGWTVT
+494 PAPTKEGYTFNGWTTDDVDIGENET
-509 GVTPAE
+509 
-515 GAKSFD
+515 SFE
-521 MPKNNVT
+521 MPKQNVT
-528 LKANYTPTA
+528 LKASW
-537 APALT
+537 
-542 ITKTAY
+542 I
-548 RVNSDGSRGA
+548 
-558 KLNATDT
+558 
-565 VKSGDKIEY
+565 
-574 DLTVKNTGDV
+574 KN
-584 TLSMIEVRDDFQ
+584 E
-596 GSGTLYVDGAPKEA
+596 
-610 DWKYLIGAL
+610 
-619 TPGWD
+619 
-624 ISYSGDGKITYTVTE
+624 
-639 ADVAAGEIVNK
+639 
-650 VTASTT
+650 
-656 YNGQEVKDE
+656 
-665 ATNTVKVEAPTTMD
+665 PTTMD

-684 IWDNSVSTDRYR
+684 IWDDSVSTDRYR
-696 SAKIWLCANG
+696 SAKIQLYANG
-706 EQVKSFYARQSAGIT
+706 EAKNLFYTRQSAGIT
-721 KKTSTTTFEK
+721 KKTSDTTFEK
-731 LPVKDASGKDIDYTV
+731 LPVKDASGNDIRYTV

-751 NDQAVT
+751 NDRAVT

-766 EIWTGVVTGDAET
+766 EIWTGVVSGDAKT

-793 GVKVTKTATRDRTL
+793 GVEVTKTATRDRTL

-844 PAGSHAG
+844 PAGSRAG

-862 DDATQEKIPS
+862 DDATGKEIPS
-872 GSRTAP
+872 GSQPAS
-878 IKIAL
+878 IAIAL
-883 TEPNV
+883 TKPNV
-888 TVTKTYTYI
+888 TVTKTYTYT

-934 HGVTYTFEDYD
+934 HSVTYEFESG
-945 TLPTEVQTLLPT
+945 LPTEVQNLLPT
-957 QGTNKYYKGDS
+957 QDTNKYYKGDS
-968 VTVSDPKE
+968 VTVRAPKE
-976 TSKTIGSTTYTFDGW
+976 TSKTIGNTTYTFAGWHVDG
-991 YVNGGK
+991 VK

-1016 TSVTEKQEFTVT
+1016 NRVTEKQEFTVT
-1028 YHVDGEKPDDSTLRI
+1028 YHVNGDAPVDPTLTI
-1043 PGPYTVIED
+1043 PGPDTVTED
-1052 KPYTVAQP
+1052 DPYTVAQP

-1089 PVASIEKITG
+1089 PVASIEKIKG
-1099 NVNLYGKWTFTKDE
+1099 NVDLYGKWTFE
-1113 PADTTLTIAYY
+1113 ADKPEITEAGYTVEYY
-1124 LMHADGTYP
+1124 RQDADGNYSNKPYYTR
-1133 SEATDSATTDGKVG
+1133 TTTDAGVPLKGNVG
-1147 EDFTAEPMKTA
+1147 DTVKIEKLEPFYKEH
-1158 YDDKGYVF
+1158 YKGYEF
-1166 DEDAEGNRIRGD
+1166 DANNENNVLECTLQADASKN
-1178 LVLDPNGNVFKL
+1178 VLRL
-1190 YYKAVPGLEVT
+1190 YYKALPKLEVKKEVDKQYNVKHGDT
-1201 KTIKDVTRDGE
+1201 LTYTITVKNAGARNLTNVKVT
-1212 PLDPTDPEVE
+1212 
-1222 VKEGDVIEY
+1222 DVIDAADPSKLEILPGEGY
-1231 KITVRN
+1231 TYHEE
-1237 SGKLNLT
+1237 SGKIEIGNMAPG
-1244 DVVLTDEFTG
+1244 DEVV
-1254 AEGDLT
+1254 
-1260 FISGDDYTVDGYEI
+1260 
-1274 TLENDLNVGDSV
+1274 
-1286 TIKATYEVQLG
+1286 IKATYVVQEA
-1297 DSGYEITNKAS
+1297 DSGHTIRN
-1308 GTAKDAL
+1308 TA
-1315 GGDVTGESRLVR
+1315 T
-1327 ITPDALKAYRIFG
+1327 G
-1340 SAYKYVKSEKGT
+1340 SADEVEGVQATVNAYP
-1352 FNKDGET
+1352 NKIE
-1359 VTFEFKVTSDKKGEE
+1359 EFKGDLVISKTYRSDTSTSPAATFYFDVYYMDGDEQISLLDEYAEISFDKNEAKKGEPATKTVE
-1374 ILDTFTIDVSETV
+1374 VKLNDVNEKVLES
-1387 KAGET
+1387 
-1392 SEGDWGGFDFNLS
+1392 GFYVREVL
-1405 EEEFE
+1405 E
-1410 NLDKK
+1410 DKVDK
-1415 EFNGK
+1415 
-1420 EYPVVY
+1420 VVY
-1426 LWELKGDLK
+1426 
-1435 NMSYS
+1435 
-1440 TKRITLYLDR
+1440 DR
-1450 PNISYYSAREPM
+1450 NAVHGFLVPFPLIS
-1462 VEYLGTRMAYA
+1462 AYA
-1473 DPDKGADADIINI
+1473 DTDREPITVDREAYVVSTQVYENAGAFWAAWVTDELDEN
-1486 YGKQSSSGGTV
+1486 YNVFSFTNTYKTV
-1497 KTGPQLNRDDHV
+1497 RNEPVKVGPQLNRDDHV

-1539 TESSRDYYFS
+1539 TDSSRDYYFAR
-1549 KTNDYTDVNAGDWFN
+1549 TNDYSDVNRGDWFN

-1610 SFTDLSDHWSKTYVE
+1610 SFTDLSGHWSKTYVE

>member
-1 MFRYLHSGKFWYNDT
+1 
-16 QLTLAD
+16 
-22 RKASKHIR
+22 
-30 KFDTGGKKNMKK
+30 
-42 RFLSIVLAVLML
+42 ML

-67 EPPAAETGVSTK
+67 EPPAAQTGVSTK

-106 IKVTGEQPTQSTK
+106 IQVTGEQPTETTK

-131 SMTQYGRDWLDNA
+131 SMTQNDREWLKNA
-144 KKAAKVF
+144 KKAAKAF

-168 YAAKTIDDRDFSS
+168 YAAKTINDWDFSS
-181 TLTTVEQRID
+181 KLATVEQHID
-191 AINTDNENWHGTNIQ
+191 DINTNNGNWHGTNIQ
-206 AGIHSARERLKKS
+206 AGIHSARERFKKTGN
-219 DKDADKFMIV
+219 KDADKFMIV

-248 KFDLTD
+248 TFDLTD

-381 YPSNPVVTPSA
+381 YPSSPEVTPSA

-425 AATLPTNK
+425 AATLPTNA

-444 NTQTPITVDSPAI
+444 NAQTPITVDSPAI
-457 ENLAFTVTYLDETGT
+457 ENLAFTVTYLDETGKELT
-472 ERTAPPYTKTH
+472 DAPYTKTR
-483 YWHGDTVAIKD
+483 YWHGDTVTLA
-494 GPAKDGYDFTGWTVT
+494 PAPTKEGYTFNGWTTDDVDIGENET
-509 GVTPAE
+509 
-515 GAKSFD
+515 SFE
-521 MPKNNVT
+521 MPKQNVT
-528 LKANYTPTA
+528 LKASWIKNEPTTK
-537 APALT
+537 T
-542 ITKTAY
+542 ITVTKVWDKDVTDAQKQPVVITLYQKVGMGTVNPETDYYDSITLNGTETAPWTGVFKDLPLKNDKDEKYGYAVVETRIGTLQVTNGSANVIRMNEDGESAYTVGTWFVNSSMTPAEPNTYYITNTYTSKPQYTLDYQFVGNAPTGVDEPVGRSDCYEGEKITLTAMQKVTGWKFDGWYSDDTCTTKVNDPYRMPAGNVTLYGKWEQKQPGVSVEKTAK
-548 RVNSDGSRGA
+548 RIRNG
-558 KLNATDT
+558 
-565 VKSGDKIEY
+565 IEE
-574 DLTVKNTGDV
+574 DLP
-584 TLSMIEVRDDFQ
+584 
-596 GSGTLYVDGAPKEA
+596 SGTGTVRVD
-610 DWKYLIGAL
+610 D
-619 TPGWD
+619 
-624 ISYSGDGKITYTVTE
+624 
-639 ADVAAGEIVNK
+639 
-650 VTASTT
+650 
-656 YNGQEVKDE
+656 
-665 ATNTVKVEAPTTMD
+665 
-679 ITITK
+679 TIK
-684 IWDNSVSTDRYR
+684 
-696 SAKIWLCANG
+696 
-706 EQVKSFYARQSAGIT
+706 
-721 KKTSTTTFEK
+721 
-731 LPVKDASGKDIDYTV
+731 YTV
-746 KEIEI
+746 K
-751 NDQAVT
+751 
-757 SENQLVTED
+757 
-766 EIWTGVVTGDAET
+766 
-779 GFTVTNSVRKNERY
+779 
-793 GVKVTKTATRDRTL
+793 AT
-807 ADGTTD
+807 
-813 TVALATTG
+813 
-821 DKVRVGDVIH
+821 
-831 YTVTIKN
+831 N
-838 TGNVAF
+838 TGNVELRNVSILECFGGRNKFEDDKTKQKVSGLFDRYGFTIAQTLA
-844 PAGSHAG
+844 PGATATR
-851 DTFAAATGSLI
+851 TFTYVVTDADEDYGVIKNHLSMQEATYFDGQK
-862 DDATQEKIPS
+862 DAKIPPK
-872 GSRTAP
+872 TAP
-878 IKIAL
+878 SHEVK
-883 TEPNV
+883 
-888 TVTKTYTYI
+888 
-897 VLEADTRI
+897 
-905 TNTANA
+905 
-911 SIPNGTMEPE
+911 
-921 RDSDAVV
+921 
-928 VTVEKP
+928 VEKP
-934 HGVTYTFEDYD
+934 KYKLSYVFKSGDDTITTLPDVVTRQIPADSEELVEKTEVELPHGFEDTAD
-945 TLPTEVQTLLPT
+945 TVNK
-957 QGTNKYYKGDS
+957 GTWS
-968 VTVSDPKE
+968 
-976 TSKTIGSTTYTFDGW
+976 FDGW
-991 YVNGGK
+991 YEDKGLSTKIDGTTYRMPEGGK
-997 VTGSTYTMDDKDVT
+997 T
-1011 FVGKW
+1011 
-1016 TSVTEKQEFTVT
+1016 
-1028 YHVDGEKPDDSTLRI
+1028 
-1043 PGPYTVIED
+1043 
-1052 KPYTVAQP
+1052 
-1060 LATNVKS
+1060 
-1067 KGEETGTWTFTGWCT
+1067 
-1082 DEECTET
+1082 
-1089 PVASIEKITG
+1089 
-1099 NVNLYGKWTFTKDE
+1099 LYGKWTFTKDKPEITEAGYTVKYYRQDADGENYTLQEDTDSGVAEVGKEKTIE
-1113 PADTTLTIAYY
+1113 PAEDKYSGYTYNETESIVTLTIQ
-1124 LMHADGTYP
+1124 
-1133 SEATDSATTDGKVG
+1133 EE
-1147 EDFTAEPMKTA
+1147 EDK
-1158 YDDKGYVF
+1158 
-1166 DEDAEGNRIRGD
+1166 
-1178 LVLDPNGNVFKL
+1178 NVFKV
-1190 YYKAVPGLEVT
+1190 YYDAVPGLAVT
-1201 KTIKDVTRDGE
+1201 KTITDVTRDGE
-1212 PLDPTDPEVE
+1212 PLNPDNPEVE

-1231 KITVRN
+1231 EITVRN

-1254 AEGDLT
+1254 AEGDLNI
-1260 FISGDDYTVDGYEI
+1260 ISGDDYTVDGYEI
-1274 TLENDLNVGDSV
+1274 TLKNGLDVGDSV

-1315 GGDVTGESRLVR
+1315 GGDVTGESERVTIR
-1327 ITPDALKAYRIFG
+1327 PDALKAYRIFG
-1340 SAYKYVKSEKGT
+1340 SVYKYVKSEKGT

-1359 VTFEFKVTSDKKGEE
+1359 VPFEFKVTSDKKGEE
-1374 ILDTFTIDVSETV
+1374 ILDTLTIDVEETV

-1497 KTGPQLNRDDHV
+1497 KVGPQLNRDDHV

-1539 TESSRDYYFS
+1539 TDSSRDYYFS

-1610 SFTDLSDHWSKTYVE
+1610 SFTDLSGHWSKSYVE